1 MKSYFVIKVL
11 AVIMGIGLT
20 LYAWLLAYSYYTPV
34 CLPETTN
41 IAGFRYQMYF
51 DDQVL
56 SDVYE
61 DVALEMNCYAH
72 EYKFPYLYAYGESGY
87 TKICVIPLFT
97 KIIKIENY
105 ASDARMS
112 WDGPSNLVSNLKDLQ
127 EAYGSS
133 LILIEDLDDISIEDK
148 RIFLEL
154 RRRGEARKQRSL
166 KRAKTSQEKD
176 AIKDLDEISEALEES
191 LRKQELAQEQE

>member
-51 DDQVL
+51 DDQTL
-56 SDVYE
+56 SDTYE
-61 DVALEMNCYAH
+61 RRALEMNCYAH

-87 TKICVIPLFT
+87 TKICVLPLFT

-154 RRRGEARKQRSL
+154 RRQGEARKQRSL
-166 KRAKTSQEKD
+166 KRAKTRQEKD
-176 AIKDLDEISEALEES
+176 IIKDLDEISEALEES
-191 LRKQELAQEQE
+191 LRKQELAQKQE

>member
-148 RIFLEL
+148 KIFLEL
-154 RRRGEARKQRSL
+154 RRQGEARKQRSL

-176 AIKDLDEISEALEES
+176 IIKDLDEISEALEES
-191 LRKQELAQEQE
+191 LRKQELAQKQE

>member
-1 MKSYFVIKVL
+1 MKSYFVVKTLTFI
-11 AVIMGIGLT
+11 IGIGFALYVWFLT
-20 LYAWLLAYSYYTPV
+20 YSYVTPA

-51 DDQVL
+51 HDQVL
-56 SDVYE
+56 SDTYE

-72 EYKFPYLYAYGESGY
+72 EYKFPYLYAYGGSGY

-105 ASDARMS
+105 ASDALVS
-112 WDGPSNLVSNLKDLQ
+112 PDIASNLESNLEDLQ
-127 EAYGSS
+127 RAYGTS
-133 LILIEDLDDISIEDK
+133 LILIENMDDISIEDK

-154 RRRGEARKQRSL
+154 RRRGEKSKTWSLEAAKDSQR
-166 KRAKTSQEKD
+166 RD
-176 AIKDLDEISEALEES
+176 IIKDLDEISEALEES
-191 LRKQELAQEQE
+191 LRRQELEQE